1 VFHEAQRGKKLR
13 VLSNGKKML
22 SILREE
28 SSKVE
33 TLFLFFLKCKD
44 EYRIDDLLVQNGH
57 VKNHQKLVDDEM
69 LSSWN
74 HNLH

>member
-1 VFHEAQRGKKLR
+1 MFHEAQRGKKLK

-33 TLFLFFLKCKD
+33 TSLSSFFECKD
-44 EYRIDDLLVQNGH
+44 EYRVDLLVHNGH
-57 VKNHQKLVDDEM
+57 VKDCQKCVDDEM

-74 HNLH
+74 CNLH